1 MNTSNITTTTILK
14 MSLKKSYPFIRG
26 QQMITIDANGK
37 VTRDNTYDGIFDD
50 RKEDK
55 SYQIVMRLHD
65 SVYAKD
71 IECFKK
77 IYEEE
82 YINNPNIVDFFKYDE
97 EEHDW
102 WFNTYRFCRCANKDD
117 EPDRIHRHMYIRQ
130 CGCSNGKR
138 YLAYLCAYNAQ
149 QDETTYYYDTSL
161 NKTTEHIS
169 EIQQYLLDDGPLDLK
184 YTNLLYNGTSDLK
197 YTYLDYN
204 RNK

>member
-1 MNTSNITTTTILK
+1 

-26 QQMITIDANGK
+26 QQVISFDASGK

-50 RKEDK
+50 LKEDK
-55 SYQIVMRLHD
+55 SYQIIMRLHN

-71 IECFKK
+71 IEGFKK

-82 YINNPNIVDFFKYDE
+82 YINDPNIVDFFKHDE

-102 WFNTYRFCRCANKDD
+102 WFNPYPLCRCVTRDD
-117 EPDRIHRHMYIRQ
+117 EPDRIHRHMYVRQ

-149 QDETTYYYDTSL
+149 QDETTYYYDTSC
-161 NKTTEHIS
+161 NKSNKNIS
-169 EIQQYLLDDGPLDLK
+169 DIQQYLLDDGPIDLK

-197 YTYLDYN
+197 YTYLVYN
-204 RNK
+204 ENK